1 MDKFKNK
8 STYKKEDLLSQKIFG
23 IEYFNWLDFWEQFHL
38 IQKYKL
44 VDVKTTK

>member
-1 MDKFKNK
+1 MEKFKNK
-8 STYKKEDLLSQKIFG
+8 STYKKEDLLTQVIFG

-44 VDVKTTK
+44 EGVKTTK